1 MNNTEFI
8 SIGES
13 KGYLSIKD
21 NRVTYS
27 ANNKTY
33 NFNDP
38 EEKIRANAYVELIE
52 KYKYP
57 EKRID
62 TEFLGS
68 RREPKL
74 PADIVVFE
82 EDNKEKVFI
91 VVETKAGST
100 KKDIEE
106 AKREGLGNANL
117 LNAKYILVIAGSKRM
132 AYNIEKHPSTV
143 EKLEKYRIAD
153 IPVKYGKEP
162 KYRYTKGD
170 EKNDLIKAKFN
181 ELDNKFQLCHDEIW
195 EGGKRDPAV
204 AFDEISKLIITKLY
218 DERFTAHGDFYK
230 FQIGTYE

>member
-1 MNNTEFI
+1 MNDTEFI

-21 NRVTYS
+21 NRITY
-27 ANNKTY
+27 AGNKKVY
-33 NFNDP
+33 NFSDP

-57 EKRID
+57 EKRLD
-62 TEFLGS
+62 TEVIGP

-74 PADIVVFE
+74 PADIVVY
-82 EDNKEKVFI
+82 EDDDKEKAFV
-91 VVETKAGST
+91 VVETKAQST

-117 LNAKYILVIAGSKRM
+117 LNSKYLLVIAGSERM
-132 AYNIEKHPSTV
+132 SYNIEKHPSTV

-162 KYRYTKGD
+162 KYRYIKGD
-170 EKNDLIKAKFN
+170 EKNDLQKAKFN

-204 AFDEISKLIITKLY
+204 AFDEISIIDYQQTL
-218 DERFTAHGDFYK
+218 R
-230 FQIGTYE
+230 